1 MLNGDGAD
9 GGAAVRGMSSD
20 GRGKSEKTISAK
32 ESMLAE
38 RCSALLSLRL
48 QVRKIERERERR
60 SEKESTKSRSSQ
72 RPQQQVEGAAAG
84 FVASAKQT
92 WPTNAITS
100 TSRYPGHFNGH

>member
-1 MLNGDGAD
+1 MLNGDGA
-9 GGAAVRGMSSD
+9 AAVRGMSSE

-38 RCSALLSLRL
+38 RCRALLSLRL
-48 QVRKIERERERR
+48 QVRSRKREREG
-60 SEKESTKSRSSQ
+60 SEKVSSKTAAA
-72 RPQQQVEGAAAG
+72 RGCGAAAG
-84 FVASAKQT
+84 FVASAKQS